1 MSLKRRAAS
10 MTKSTQNNGFI
21 GPIKPEMSMTYRDY
35 LRMINDGVGL
45 PRAPTTGIRIIKRE
59 DEYICPPQNYRM
71 N

>member
-1 MSLKRRAAS
+1 
-10 MTKSTQNNGFI
+10 MTKSSQNSEFI
-21 GPIKPEMSMTYRDY
+21 GPIKPQMSMTYRDY

-59 DEYICPPQNYRM
+59 GEYICPPKNYRM

>member
-1 MSLKRRAAS
+1 MSFKPRVRS
-10 MTKSTQNNGFI
+10 MTKNTQNNVFI
-21 GPIKPEMSMTYRDY
+21 GPIKPQMSMTYRDY

>member
-1 MSLKRRAAS
+1 MTLKPRVRS
-10 MTKSTQNNGFI
+10 MTKNTQNNVFI
-21 GPIKPEMSMTYRDY
+21 GPIKPQMSMTYRDY

>member
-1 MSLKRRAAS
+1 MSLKPRVRS
-10 MTKSTQNNGFI
+10 MTKNTQNNVFI
-21 GPIKPEMSMTYRDY
+21 GPIKPQMSMTYRDY

>member
-1 MSLKRRAAS
+1 MSFKRGVAS

>member
-1 MSLKRRAAS
+1 
-10 MTKSTQNNGFI
+10 MTKNTQNNVFI
-21 GPIKPEMSMTYRDY
+21 GPIKPQMSMTYRDY
-35 LRMINDGVGL
+35 LRMINDGFGL

>member
-1 MSLKRRAAS
+1 
-10 MTKSTQNNGFI
+10 MTKSTQNNVFI

-45 PRAPTTGIRIIKRE
+45 PRAPTTEFRIIKRE